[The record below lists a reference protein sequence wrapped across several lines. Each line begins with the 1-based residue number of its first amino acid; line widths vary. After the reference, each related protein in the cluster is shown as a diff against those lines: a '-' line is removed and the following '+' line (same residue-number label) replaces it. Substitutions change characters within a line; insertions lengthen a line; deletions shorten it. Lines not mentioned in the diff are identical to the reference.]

1 MQLKRRNRKF
11 RAAAPIGGVFVL
23 LAIIGVATVIIAS
36 LRLTATVLDNSSEKE
51 RFGKI
56 IQPVIMFDPVPF
68 ESPADIPMQN
78 LLLYS
83 MWTALTSE
91 RARNYTYGETQEL
104 MVPASDLDVAA
115 ATLFGSGVTLEH
127 RSFGDYDNAYTYD
140 KESKVYAIQ
149 VSAQFYVYT
158 PDVREITKEGDLYCL
173 DVYYVP
179 PGNAW
184 NLSPAGDKM
193 SPLTEKHMLYY
204 MSKDGDNYHLVK
216 IQDPPS
222 ATTAESSASQSSAS
236 SSSGESTSQ

>member
-1 MQLKRRNRKF
+1 
-11 RAAAPIGGVFVL
+11 
-23 LAIIGVATVIIAS
+23 
-36 LRLTATVLDNSSEKE
+36 
-51 RFGKI
+51 
-56 IQPVIMFDPVPF
+56 
-68 ESPADIPMQN
+68 
-78 LLLYS
+78 

-115 ATLFGSGVTLEH
+115 TTLFGAGITLEH

-140 KESKVYAIQ
+140 RQTKIYSIQ

-158 PDVREITKEGDLYCL
+158 PDVREITKEGDLFRL

-204 MSKDGDNYHLVK
+204 MSKDGDTYHLVK
-216 IQDPPS
+216 IQDPP
-222 ATTAESSASQSSAS
+222 TTDTAAAS
-236 SSSGESTSQ
+236 SSQSGEEAQPSASEGQ

>member
-1 MQLKRRNRKF
+1 MQQKRRNRRN

-23 LAIIGVATVIIAS
+23 LAVIGVATVIIAS

-115 ATLFGSGVTLEH
+115 TTLFGSGITLEH
-127 RSFGDYDNAYTYD
+127 RSFSDYDNAYTYD
-140 KESKVYAIQ
+140 KESKIYAIH

-204 MSKDGDNYHLVK
+204 MSKDGDTYHLVK
-216 IQDPPS
+216 IQDPPT
-222 ATTAESSASQSSAS
+222 AAAAESSASQISAS
-236 SSSGESTSQ
+236 SSGEDAGQ